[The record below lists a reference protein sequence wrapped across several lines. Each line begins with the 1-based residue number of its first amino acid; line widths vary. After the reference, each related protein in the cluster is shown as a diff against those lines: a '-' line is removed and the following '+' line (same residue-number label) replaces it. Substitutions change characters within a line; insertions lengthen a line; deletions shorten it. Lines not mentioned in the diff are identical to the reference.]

1 MKRSKTNKK
10 ALFLVSVMI
19 FMVLFSACGGRKIE
33 IQGESQTFT
42 DSCGRN
48 VEMSANIERIAPS
61 GSVAQMILATIAP
74 DMLVGLSGTP
84 SSSQIK
90 YMPDYFLDLPT
101 FGQFYGSKATLNME
115 SLIAADPQVTID
127 LGDMKEGHKSDM
139 NKIQKQ
145 TGVPTI
151 FIEADLPHMAEAYR
165 TLGKLLGRE
174 EKAEKLAEF
183 IDKTVEM
190 AETNSAKIPDDQ
202 KVSVMYGSGTTGL
215 ACNAEGSVQS
225 VVIDMI
231 GAKNAVVIPEDELS
245 NAGGG
250 NIISM
255 EQAYVFDPDV
265 IILSTGGPYSS
276 MSTAAEWSQLKA
288 VKDGKYY
295 EIPGEPYNW
304 MSGPP
309 SVNSVLGVWWLGN
322 LVYPDL
328 YDYDMKEIAKEYYSL
343 FFDYDLSDE
352 EVTAL
357 LANSTLK

>member
-1 MKRSKTNKK
+1 MKRSVTNKK
-10 ALFLVSVMI
+10 ALFLISIMI
-19 FMVLFSACGGRKIE
+19 CMVLFSACGSKKIE
-33 IQGESQTFT
+33 IEGESKVFT
-42 DSCGRN
+42 DSCGRD
-48 VEMSANIERIAPS
+48 VEMSADIERIAPS

-84 SSSQIK
+84 SSSQVK

-145 TGVPTI
+145 TGVPTV
-151 FIEADLPHMAEAYR
+151 FIQSDLPHMAEAYR
-165 TLGKLLGRE
+165 SLGKLLGRE
-174 EKAEKLAEF
+174 EKAEKLAAF
-183 IDKTVEM
+183 VDKTIKM
-190 AETNSAKIPDDQ
+190 AETNAAKIPEDQ
-202 KVSVMYGSGTTGL
+202 KVSVLYGTGTTGL

-225 VVIDMI
+225 IVIDMI
-231 GAKNAVVIPEDELS
+231 GAKNAVVIPEDEIS

-255 EQAYVFDPDV
+255 EQLYVFDPDV
-265 IILSTGGPYSS
+265 IILAPGGPYSNL
-276 MSTAAEWSQLKA
+276 STAAEWSQIEA
-288 VKDGKYY
+288 VKNGKYY

-309 SVNSVLGVWWLGN
+309 SVNSILGVWWLGN

-328 YDYDMKEIAKEYYSL
+328 YDYDMKEVAKEYYSL
-343 FFDYDLSDE
+343 FYDYDLSDE
-352 EVTAL
+352 EAAAM
-357 LANSTLK
+357 LANSSLK